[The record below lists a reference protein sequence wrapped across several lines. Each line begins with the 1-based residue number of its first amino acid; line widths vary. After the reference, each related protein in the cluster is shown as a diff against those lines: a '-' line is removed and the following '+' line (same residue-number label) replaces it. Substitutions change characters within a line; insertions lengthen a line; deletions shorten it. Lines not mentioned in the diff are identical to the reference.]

1 MKLSGIKYLADQG
14 VENIWKNKMM
24 AFATFCVL
32 LISLMLVGASVLFY
46 VNIDSIIGGISDKN
60 EIAVFMNDN
69 TPKERVEEIHKQL
82 SSIEGVSSVAFDSKD
97 EAFQR
102 MMESMPDYEK
112 IFESLGEDNPLP
124 DGFRVK
130 VDDIDRA
137 VEISAEIRQMPDIYH
152 VSVSQEF
159 VSVLKELRR
168 IVTLLAIAVIIVLII
183 VSMIMI
189 SNTTKASI
197 FSRKEEIQ
205 IMKYVGATNSF
216 IRTPFFVEGMVTG
229 FFSGIGAFVITWLAY
244 DSVYQIFTEKVGVMN
259 VIGLGNILPFG
270 KIRLCVMLAYL
281 LTGAFV
287 GALGSVLFT
296 RKHINV

>member
-69 TPKERVEEIHKQL
+69 TPKERVNELQKQL
-82 SSIEGVSSVAFDSKD
+82 SSMEGVSSVIFDSKD

-102 MMESMPDYEK
+102 MVESMPDYEK

-137 VEISAEIRQMPDIYH
+137 VEISAEIRQMPDIYY
-152 VSVSQEF
+152 VRVSQEF

-168 IVTLLAIAVIIVLII
+168 IVTLIAIAVIIVLII

-205 IMKYVGATNSF
+205 IMKCRRNKC
-216 IRTPFFVEGMVTG
+216 I
-229 FFSGIGAFVITWLAY
+229 
-244 DSVYQIFTEKVGVMN
+244 YQNPIFCR
-259 VIGLGNILPFG
+259 GNDNRF
-270 KIRLCVMLAYL
+270 
-281 LTGAFV
+281 
-287 GALGSVLFT
+287 LF
-296 RKHINV
+296 RSRSICYNMACI

>member
-69 TPKERVEEIHKQL
+69 SPKERVEEIHKKL

-112 IFESLGEDNPLP
+112 IFESLGEDNRRSGNQLFCKPVL
-124 DGFRVK
+124 RVYPEYSL
-130 VDDIDRA
+130 V
-137 VEISAEIRQMPDIYH
+137 
-152 VSVSQEF
+152 
-159 VSVLKELRR
+159 
-168 IVTLLAIAVIIVLII
+168 
-183 VSMIMI
+183 
-189 SNTTKASI
+189 
-197 FSRKEEIQ
+197 
-205 IMKYVGATNSF
+205 
-216 IRTPFFVEGMVTG
+216 
-229 FFSGIGAFVITWLAY
+229 
-244 DSVYQIFTEKVGVMN
+244 
-259 VIGLGNILPFG
+259 
-270 KIRLCVMLAYL
+270 
-281 LTGAFV
+281 
-287 GALGSVLFT
+287 
-296 RKHINV
+296 